1 MSSWRVMLSAHHV
14 LNVLLACSF
23 LVFKLTP
30 VVCEF
35 VFSGPEP
42 CELSDVSCGLL
53 TATEIT
59 LR

>member
-1 MSSWRVMLSAHHV
+1 MLSAHHV
-14 LNVLLACSF
+14 LNVLLASSF

-42 CELSDVSCGLL
+42 CELSDVSIGQGRGGARIVV
-53 TATEIT
+53 TAGSS
-59 LR
+59 R